1 MQVAKSNKNS
11 VEMSHPSAK
20 STSAAETIQRRF
32 WHRHASGLKYLRAKM
47 LRQLRY
53 LRRLSAR
60 RRIRINRIMRRLR
73 FLNRMSSSRR
83 LRHLR
88 MLKRQR
94 MIKKLRRLRMLRQ
107 GSKKFVYSYRF
118 GINFEP
124 ISESSKA
131 ITLHTSG
138 IKSCV
143 SADIIH
149 DLNFVKDSSK

>member
-11 VEMSHPSAK
+11 VEMSHPTSAK

-94 MIKKLRRLRMLRQ
+94 MIRKLRRLRMLRQ
-107 GSKKFVYSYRF
+107 GSKYKILS
-118 GINFEP
+118 
-124 ISESSKA
+124 
-131 ITLHTSG
+131 ITGVNQRTLTSLAPSLH
-138 IKSCV
+138 KV
-143 SADIIH
+143 
-149 DLNFVKDSSK
+149 